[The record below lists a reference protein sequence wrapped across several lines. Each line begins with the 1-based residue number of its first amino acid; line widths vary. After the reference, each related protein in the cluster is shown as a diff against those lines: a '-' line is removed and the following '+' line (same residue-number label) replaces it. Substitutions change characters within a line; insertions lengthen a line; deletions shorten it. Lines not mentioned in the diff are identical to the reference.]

1 MRRILE
7 FIPHL
12 TLVLAL
18 GLAVFTVLDGFN
30 PMMEWL
36 TSGISKAYIFVLC
49 GMSVLSSVLLIVEQ
63 TRGQ

>member
-1 MRRILE
+1 MRKLLE

-18 GLAVFTVLDGFN
+18 GLAVFAVLDGFN

-36 TSGISKAYIFVLC
+36 TSLVSKIYIFAFCALAAATSVLC
-49 GMSVLSSVLLIVEQ
+49 MLAQ
-63 TRGQ
+63 RRR